1 MANFNIKT
9 TYANDNYMKTYFGV
23 TTSQA
28 SSSGFKEFNA
38 NGGIKDMGAGTSL
51 IYPFNKYWSFITIAN
66 YTRLLNDA
74 AKSPLVEN
82 AGSKNQFWLGLGV
95 AYRF

>member
-1 MANFNIKT
+1 
-9 TYANDNYMKTYFGV
+9 MKTYFGV
-23 TTSQA
+23 TAPQA
-28 SSSGFKEFNA
+28 SASGFNEFNA
-38 NGGIKDMGAGTSL
+38 NGGIRDAGIGTGI
-51 IYPFNKYWSFITIAN
+51 IYPFNRYWSLVTIAN

-82 AGSKNQFWLGLGV
+82 AGSKNQFWLGFGA

>member
-28 SSSGFKEFNA
+28 SASGFKEFNA
-38 NGGIKDMGAGTSL
+38 NSGIKDVGIGTTL
-51 IYPFNKYWSFITIAN
+51 IYPFNKYWSFITIPN
-66 YTRLLNDA
+66 YTRLINDA
-74 AKSPLVEN
+74 TKSPLVEN

-95 AYRF
+95 AYRL

>member
-1 MANFNIKT
+1 MANFNIRT
-9 TYANDNYMKTYFGV
+9 TYANDSYMKTYFGI

-28 SSSGFKEFNA
+28 AASGFKEFNA
-38 NGGIKDMGAGTSL
+38 NGGIKDMGIGTSI
-51 IYPFNKYWSFITIAN
+51 IYSFNKYWSFLTIAN
-66 YTRLLNDA
+66 YTRLINDA